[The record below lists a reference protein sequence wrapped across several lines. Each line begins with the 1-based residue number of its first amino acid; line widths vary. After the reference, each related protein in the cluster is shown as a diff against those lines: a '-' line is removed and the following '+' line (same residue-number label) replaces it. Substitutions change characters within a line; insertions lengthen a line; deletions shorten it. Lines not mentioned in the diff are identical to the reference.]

1 VNTIN
6 NTADVA
12 VARRPGKLNF
22 VLVCVFLDM
31 LGVGI
36 VLPSLP
42 IFIGELAGSR
52 ATQAYWYGMLV
63 MVYGIT
69 TFLFSP
75 ILGGLSDRFGRRPVL
90 LLSML
95 GMALNFIVTASA
107 TSLTGLFIG
116 RVIGGLSSAN
126 MSVASAYA
134 TDVSEP
140 DERAKSFGRIGA
152 AFSIGFIFGPLLGG
166 LLGGTSLHLPFYVA
180 AGLCLINAVYGYFFV
195 VESLAPQKR
204 HPFSLAKANAF
215 SALGRL
221 ATSPATRL
229 LFIAFGLQVMAGLM
243 SQTTFALYTN
253 FRFGWSP
260 FEVGAALCCVGVGS
274 TVMQAFLLDR
284 LVKWLGETRLVL
296 IGQTSGGLA
305 FLLYGVATQ
314 GWMIY
319 VVILFNIFSFASPA
333 ALQSI
338 VSKANRSSGHG
349 TLMGSMQSL
358 RSLALV
364 LAPLLGSAILA
375 TGSKLPASDWRM
387 GSVYYVCAALQLGA
401 LLVMWCYLRSRPVEA
416 AA

>member
-1 VNTIN
+1 MNIITN
-6 NTADVA
+6 AADVG
-12 VARRPGKLNF
+12 VARRPSKLNF
-22 VLVCVFLDM
+22 VLLCVFLDM

-42 IFIGELAGSR
+42 IFIGELAGSH

-63 MVYGIT
+63 TAYAIT
-69 TFLFSP
+69 SFLFSP

-95 GMALNFIVTASA
+95 GMALNFIFTASA

-166 LLGGTSLHLPFYVA
+166 VLGRNNLHLPFYVA

-195 VESLAPQKR
+195 SESLALHKR

-221 ATSPATRL
+221 ATSPDTRL

-243 SQTTFALYTN
+243 SQTTFALYTS
-253 FRFGWSP
+253 FRFGWTP
-260 FEVGAALCCVGVGS
+260 VEIGMALCCVGIGS

-284 LVKWLGETRLVL
+284 MVKWLGEARLTL
-296 IGQTSGGLA
+296 IGQASGGIT
-305 FLLYGVATQ
+305 FFMYGVATQ

-319 VVILFNIFSFASPA
+319 VIILLNIFSFASPA

-375 TGSKLPASDWRM
+375 SGSKLAVNDWRM
-387 GSVYYVCAALQLGA
+387 GNVYFVCAALQLSA
-401 LLVMWCYLRSRPVEA
+401 LLVMWCYLRSRPADA
-416 AA
+416 A